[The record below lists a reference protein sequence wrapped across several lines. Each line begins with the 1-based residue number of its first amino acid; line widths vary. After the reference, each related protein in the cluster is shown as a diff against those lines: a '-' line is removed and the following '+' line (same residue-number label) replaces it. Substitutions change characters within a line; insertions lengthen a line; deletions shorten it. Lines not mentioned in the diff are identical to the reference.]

1 LKNKMINLLPPENKI
16 AIKKEYL
23 RRLVVVF
30 GIFLLSIILV
40 IAVLLITLFFIVN
53 NQKKAQDEAVF
64 LVKEHLSLQNEAE
77 ISSLVSEINS
87 KISLLSNNK
96 KNAKRVS
103 EIIEKIIGIKTKE
116 IKITS
121 LSFDSSKISIYGT
134 SETRTDLINFIE
146 DFKKEPVFSRVNFP
160 LSNFLKEGNVEF
172 NIVIELSGYEK

>member
-1 LKNKMINLLPPENKI
+1 MKNKMINLLPPENKI

-53 NQKKAQDEAVF
+53 NQKKAQDESVF
-64 LVKEHLSLQNEAE
+64 LKEHLSLQNEAE
-77 ISSLVSEINS
+77 INSLVSEINS
-87 KISLLSNNK
+87 KISLLNNNQ
-96 KNAKRVS
+96 KNTKRVS
-103 EIIEKIIGIKTKE
+103 EILEKVISTKTKE
-116 IKITS
+116 IKITF
-121 LSFDSSKISIYGT
+121 LSFDSNKVSIYGT

-146 DFKKEPVFSRVNFP
+146 DLKKEPVFSRVNFP

>member
-1 LKNKMINLLPPENKI
+1 MINLLPPENKI

-40 IAVLLITLFFIVN
+40 IVILLITLFFIVS
-53 NQKKAQDEAVF
+53 NQKKAQDESAF
-64 LVKEHLSLQNEAE
+64 LVKEHLSLQNEVE

-87 KISLLSNNK
+87 KISLLSNNQ
-96 KNAKRVS
+96 KNARRVS
-103 EIIEKIIGIKTKE
+103 EILEKIIGIKTKE
-116 IKITS
+116 TKIT
-121 LSFDSSKISIYGT
+121 LFSFDGSKVSINGI

-146 DFKKEPVFSRVNFP
+146 DLKKEPVFLKVNSP